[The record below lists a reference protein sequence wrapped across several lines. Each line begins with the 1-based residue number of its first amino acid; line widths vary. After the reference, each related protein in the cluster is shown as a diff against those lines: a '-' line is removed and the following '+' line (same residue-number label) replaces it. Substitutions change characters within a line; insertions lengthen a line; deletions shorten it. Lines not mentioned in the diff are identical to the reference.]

1 MRTSISIIAM
11 ALLMAVSGNVLAQSG
26 DSKFVDGTH
35 YTSLPKQ
42 EPTITNDG
50 TVEVAEIFA
59 YSCPHCMNFEPALER
74 WLPTRPDYITFVR
87 IPAPWGDPISDN
99 HARAFYTAELL
110 GKLDEMHA
118 AFFKEFHE
126 RGNRLAT
133 EDAMREMFARYGVD
147 AETFDKTFNSFAVH
161 NSLQRARDLMQRY
174 GVMETPMIIVNGKYQ
189 SRGVQAGNYG
199 NWFAIIEHLA
209 EREHGSAEN

>member
-1 MRTSISIIAM
+1 MRLTFSIISLS
-11 ALLMAVSGNVLAQSG
+11 LLVLSAGNVFAQSG
-26 DSKFVDGTH
+26 DTTFVEGTH
-35 YTSLPKQ
+35 YTSLPRQ

-74 WLPTRPDYITFVR
+74 WLTEKPDYITFVR

-99 HARAFYTAELL
+99 HARAYYTAELL
-110 GKLDEMHA
+110 GKLDEMHS
-118 AFFKEFHE
+118 AFFSEFHE

-133 EDAMREMFARYGVD
+133 EDSMRELFARFDVD
-147 AETFDKTFNSFAVH
+147 AETFDNTFNSFAVH
-161 NSLQRARDLMQRY
+161 NSIQRAKDYMQRY
-174 GVMETPMIIVNGKYQ
+174 GVMETPMVIVNGRYQ

-199 NWFAIIEHLA
+199 TWFAIIEHLA
-209 EREHGSAEN
+209 AREHSN